1 MINYRDKIKNQQKN
15 SKCDILNILFNLGGD
30 FLFDIGNKVVYPT
43 QGIGIV
49 SNIEKREF
57 KGETQDYYKI
67 KIFNNT
73 MTLSLP
79 VSSAGVSNLRLI
91 SDSEAIDIG
100 LESINN
106 AMSETNEYKECTWKE
121 RMAANSKRIK
131 SGSLRS
137 TLEVIYDL
145 TQVKIN
151 SKLNAT
157 EKQVLK
163 NAKDSV
169 IKEISYAKEL
179 SIEDSTNLLNNAIK
193 Y

>member
-1 MINYRDKIKNQQKN
+1 M
-15 SKCDILNILFNLGGD
+15 
-30 FLFDIGNKVVYPT
+30 FDIGNKVVYPT
-43 QGIGIV
+43 QGIGII

-57 KGETQDYYKI
+57 KGEKQDYYKI

-79 VSSAGVSNLRLI
+79 VSRAGVSNLRLI

-106 AMSETNEYKECTWKE
+106 AMSETNDYTEYTSKE
-121 RMAANSKRIK
+121 RMDANSKRIK

-137 TLEVIYDL
+137 TLEIIYDL

-157 EKQVLK
+157 EKQVLR
-163 NAKDSV
+163 NAEDSV

-179 SIEDSTNLLNNAIK
+179 SIEDSTNLLKNAIK

>member
-1 MINYRDKIKNQQKN
+1 M
-15 SKCDILNILFNLGGD
+15 FN
-30 FLFDIGNKVVYPT
+30 IGNKVVYPN
-43 QGIGIV
+43 QGIGVI
-49 SNIEKREF
+49 SDIEKREF
-57 KGETQDYYKI
+57 KGEKQDYYKI

-79 VSSAGVSNLRLI
+79 VSRTDVSNLRLV
-91 SDSEAIDIG
+91 SDSEAIDRG

-106 AMSETNEYKECTWKE
+106 AISEKNEYKEYTSKE
-121 RMAANSKRIK
+121 RMAANSEMVK

-137 TLEVIYDL
+137 TLEVIYNL

-151 SKLNAT
+151 SKLNAA

-163 NAKDSV
+163 NATDSV
-169 IKEISYAKEL
+169 IQEISYAKEL
-179 SIEDSTNLLNNAIK
+179 SIEDSTNLLKKAIK

>member
-1 MINYRDKIKNQQKN
+1 
-15 SKCDILNILFNLGGD
+15 
-30 FLFDIGNKVVYPT
+30 
-43 QGIGIV
+43 
-49 SNIEKREF
+49 
-57 KGETQDYYKI
+57 
-67 KIFNNT
+67 
-73 MTLSLP
+73 
-79 VSSAGVSNLRLI
+79 
-91 SDSEAIDIG
+91 
-100 LESINN
+100 
-106 AMSETNEYKECTWKE
+106 MSETKEYKEYTWKE

-151 SKLNAT
+151 SKLNST

-179 SIEDSTNLLNNAIK
+179 SIEDSTNLLKNAIK